1 MYDLKLL
8 DPTLN
13 TWALLRQ
20 TWTLM
25 DKAAEAK
32 LAKIRLTPEKL
43 GVLWICRD
51 FDGIVTTAEI
61 SRFLSRQSQSITGL
75 LNRMEQEGLVRRTP
89 KRKGRPYTEVKLTT
103 TGQEACNAGA
113 SVVKTLIQDT
123 ASVFSTKDRE
133 QLHKLLRALRDHMAD
148 RLHIELT
155 PPPDLAPDKAID
167 VKW

>member
-1 MYDLKLL
+1 MYDLEIS

-20 TWTLM
+20 TWSLM
-25 DKAAEAK
+25 DKGAETR

-51 FDGIVTTAEI
+51 FHGIVTTAEI

-89 KRKGRPYTEVKLTT
+89 KRKGRPYTEVKLTPR
-103 TGQEACNAGA
+103 GQEACDAGT
-113 SVVKTLIQDT
+113 SVVKTLIEDT
-123 ASVFSTKDRE
+123 ASVFSAKDRD

-155 PPPDLAPDKAID
+155 PPPDVPPDRPID

>member
-1 MYDLKLL
+1 MYDLQLS

-20 TWTLM
+20 TWSLM
-25 DKAAEAK
+25 DKAAETK

-51 FDGIVTTAEI
+51 FQGIVTTAEI

-103 TGQEACNAGA
+103 KGQEACDAGA
-113 SVVKTLIQDT
+113 SVVKALIEDT
-123 ASVFSTKDRE
+123 ASVFPAKDRE

-155 PPPDLAPDKAID
+155 RPPDVPTDKAID